1 MTDGTSNTMVVSEAR
16 TQFESAPTNPRER
29 DMDRMSVLGEGT
41 VGNYVDPD
49 LSSMAGS
56 VSLTHRGS
64 PWITG
69 RHYATGYSAYSRPN
83 AKVPGIWLRGSEL
96 IFEGASSNHPGVVV
110 VGMGDGSA
118 RNVSE
123 QIELNIWRAAATTSG
138 AETQTL

>member
-1 MTDGTSNTMVVSEAR
+1 
-16 TQFESAPTNPRER
+16 
-29 DMDRMSVLGEGT
+29 MDRMSVLGEGT
-41 VGNYVDPD
+41 VGDYVDPD
-49 LSSMAGS
+49 LSGMFSS

-69 RHYATGYSAYSRPN
+69 RHYATGYSAYSAPN

-123 QIELNIWRAAATTSG
+123 QVELNVWRAAATTSG
-138 AETQTL
+138 AETRAL

>member
-1 MTDGTSNTMVVSEAR
+1 
-16 TQFESAPTNPRER
+16 
-29 DMDRMSVLGEGT
+29 
-41 VGNYVDPD
+41 
-49 LSSMAGS
+49 
-56 VSLTHRGS
+56 
-64 PWITG
+64 
-69 RHYATGYSAYSRPN
+69 
-83 AKVPGIWLRGSEL
+83 L